1 MRVNEP
7 TCTVVICTRDRPEE
21 LDRCLRA
28 VRKIDYSSF
37 EVLVVDNA
45 PRKAPAREAA
55 ECSATRYVIEPVS
68 GLSRARNR
76 GALESTSD
84 LIAYIDDDAIPEPR
98 WLSSIASAFEDPRVM
113 AAAGRVIPSQSSQ
126 TNSSVSLPGMREG
139 RPQWVVD
146 LNNPYWFEIANF
158 GGIGGGANMAF
169 RRSAFAEWPGFD
181 IRLGRGAVID
191 GGEEDYAFFSLIDRG
206 FSVVYTPQAVVRHP
220 IPNTLEEIRS
230 AHLRALA
237 TISAYIIFLFF
248 DQPRYRMRLLRYIA
262 RGVLSVPRVWSD
274 EKITAPA
281 RLAPRSREM
290 LARLS
295 GLWLFGKASLACTRA
310 SIGPQVAK

>member
-7 TCTVVICTRDRPEE
+7 TCTVVICTRDRPAE

-45 PRKAPAREAA
+45 PSKAPAREAA
-55 ECSATRYVIEPVS
+55 ECSARYVIEPVK

-76 GALESTSD
+76 GALESASD
-84 LIAYIDDDAIPEPR
+84 LIAYIDDDAIPEPQ
-98 WLSSIASAFEDPRVM
+98 WLSSIAAAFEDPRVM
-113 AAAGRVIPSQSSQ
+113 AAAGRVIPFEPSQSS
-126 TNSSVSLPGMREG
+126 TGVPLPGMREG
-139 RPQWVVD
+139 RPQRVVD
-146 LNNPYWFEIANF
+146 LSDPYWFEIANF
-158 GGIGGGANMAF
+158 AGIGGGANMAF

-206 FSVVYTPQAVVRHP
+206 FSVVYTPRAVVRHP
-220 IPNTLEEIRS
+220 VPDTLEEIRS

-262 RGVLSVPRVWSD
+262 GGVVSVPRAWHD

-290 LARLS
+290 LAWLS
-295 GLWLFGKASLACTRA
+295 GLWLFAKASLACIRA